1 MALLTKEQRQA
12 RFKYLGLGEYNKEN
26 IKKFQK
32 KYLRSRDVDGVYGT
46 NTDNLLRHVYNVKKY
61 TKNFSPE
68 EFKCEC
74 GGRYCTGY
82 PTYMKK
88 VELENLQSIRAH
100 FGKPMTITCGMRC
113 RPYNNSLRGSIS
125 NSKHLTGYA
134 TDFYMKGVTDTLAN
148 RKSSIRWIKKLP
160 NHNYTYG
167 NGINSYGFRL
177 SAPYMGNALHT
188 DTNKPITTAASIGD
202 LFASTAAAAATTSKS
217 KSKPQKA
224 VDYAKKLANDDSWHY
239 VVWNGNDKKTQLCP
253 ICHDYPK
260 GKYHG
265 FNCIRFVFSC
275 WRHGGG
281 IDCKCDGGLIHNS
294 LGNKMLKAKTDKEA
308 LKMAQAAIGCKNIKI
323 IRNKNGI
330 PQSKLKPG
338 DACLNFSGSTY
349 KHLFLYA
356 GNGKMVD
363 CGRWSDTKKQI
374 AVRKAVSCKIAIR
387 YVEPAA
393 QATTTTATKK
403 KTKKLTNREKLA
415 KCAWDYAYHSSTKKA
430 NYPKGAAKPAY
441 KLALDKAFGKKRR
454 WSTPAKKGASCDV
467 FVATCIRMAGIDK
480 HAPRGMGRSYLD
492 KSKKFKRVKV
502 NYKTIKDGDI
512 ISIIWKNGNPH
523 WCMAYKGYI
532 LEASYGG
539 WYPKRTN
546 TLKSRLS
553 KSGKSS
559 VVVYRA
565 V

>member
-1 MALLTKEQRQA
+1 MALLTKEQRKA

-32 KYLRSRDVDGVYGT
+32 KYLRSKDVDGVYGT

-148 RKSSIRWIKKLP
+148 RKSSIKWIKKLP

-167 NGINSYGFRL
+167 NGINSYGY
-177 SAPYMGNALHT
+177 SVAASYMGNALHT
-188 DTNKPITTAASIGD
+188 DTNKPASTTTA
-202 LFASTAAAAATTSKS
+202 LAAAASTT
-217 KSKPQKA
+217 
-224 VDYAKKLANDDSWHY
+224 
-239 VVWNGNDKKTQLCP
+239 
-253 ICHDYPK
+253 
-260 GKYHG
+260 
-265 FNCIRFVFSC
+265 
-275 WRHGGG
+275 
-281 IDCKCDGGLIHNS
+281 
-294 LGNKMLKAKTDKEA
+294 
-308 LKMAQAAIGCKNIKI
+308 
-323 IRNKNGI
+323 
-330 PQSKLKPG
+330 
-338 DACLNFSGSTY
+338 
-349 KHLFLYA
+349 
-356 GNGKMVD
+356 
-363 CGRWSDTKKQI
+363 
-374 AVRKAVSCKIAIR
+374 
-387 YVEPAA
+387 
-393 QATTTTATKK
+393 TKK

-480 HAPRGMGRSYLD
+480 NAPRGMGRSYLD

>member
-1 MALLTKEQRQA
+1 MALLTVEQRKT
-12 RFKYLGLGEYNKEN
+12 RFNYLGLGEYNAEN

-32 KYLRSRDVDGVYGT
+32 KYLRAKDADGIYGT

-74 GGRYCTGY
+74 GGKYCTGY
-82 PTYMKK
+82 PTYMKQ
-88 VELENLQSIRAH
+88 VELENLQSIRTH
-100 FGKPMTITCGMRC
+100 FNKPMTITCGMRC
-113 RPYNNSLRGSIS
+113 RPYNNSLKGSIS

-148 RKSSIRWIKKLP
+148 RKAAIKWIKKLP

-167 NGINSYGFRL
+167 NGINSYGY
-177 SAPYMGNALHT
+177 STAASYMGNALHT
-188 DTNKPITTAASIGD
+188 DTNKPVAVTKTTA
-202 LFASTAAAAATTSKS
+202 TAA
-217 KSKPQKA
+217 
-224 VDYAKKLANDDSWHY
+224 
-239 VVWNGNDKKTQLCP
+239 
-253 ICHDYPK
+253 
-260 GKYHG
+260 
-265 FNCIRFVFSC
+265 
-275 WRHGGG
+275 
-281 IDCKCDGGLIHNS
+281 
-294 LGNKMLKAKTDKEA
+294 
-308 LKMAQAAIGCKNIKI
+308 
-323 IRNKNGI
+323 
-330 PQSKLKPG
+330 
-338 DACLNFSGSTY
+338 
-349 KHLFLYA
+349 
-356 GNGKMVD
+356 
-363 CGRWSDTKKQI
+363 TKK
-374 AVRKAVSCKIAIR
+374 
-387 YVEPAA
+387 
-393 QATTTTATKK
+393 TTTTKTTTT
-403 KTKKLTNREKLA
+403 TKKLTNRQKLA
-415 KCAWDYAYHSSTKKA
+415 QCAWEYAYHTNTKKA
-430 NYPKGAAKPAY
+430 AYPGGAPKAAY
-441 KLALDKAFGKKRR
+441 KLALNKAFGKTRK
-454 WSTPAKKGASCDV
+454 WSAPAKKGASCDV
-467 FVATCIRMAGIDK
+467 FIATCIRMAGIDK
-480 HAPRGMGRSYLD
+480 NAPRGMGRSFLD